1 MDSNPIKY
9 SDLIQ
14 DDGAIRK
21 AIEDIRALESTFKD
35 AIVVIRAIATDMQN
49 GMKAASGAT
58 EGNRKAIRKA
68 AEEAN
73 RLDRVL
79 RELLYSQDEL
89 GKQETVL
96 RMLINDTNQAT
107 RTKFAVNSS
116 AADSY
121 NKLSAQL
128 KVALAEYKALSKEEA
143 MNSEIGQA
151 KLKQILKL
159 KEQILEYTNA
169 MKLEKKAEKESSTS
183 KKEAKVVV
191 TELEKARKKLAYASS
206 AENSQL
212 LLLAQQTR
220 EANQVAKLQVIIAN
234 EVEGSYNRL
243 SAQYSLNKIELN
255 KMSTAQ
261 RENSAA
267 GKKLVADTNEL
278 YQQMKKLQEATG
290 KHTLS
295 VGNYR
300 RAWDGLGMSVNQ
312 IMREVPAAGIS
323 LNTFFLAISNN
334 VPILVD
340 EIQKVSAANKEAAAA
355 GKATVNITRSVLKAI
370 FSWQSM
376 LVIIITVLSMYG
388 KQIFEWIGQQFKA
401 KKALD
406 EAAAAARDFNK
417 ALLDGRK
424 DAQQELVRLKLL
436 YSATTDLS
444 KSMDYRKKALDE
456 IRRLYPDYFKNISDE
471 RILAGKAADEY
482 LRLAGAIMK
491 TAMSRAAEDKMVE
504 NSKKILDVE
513 EKMAKAKS
521 QAYFDSQRL
530 IEAEEARIEIQ
541 KKGSSEFD
549 TLEDYANALAD
560 AVEKE
565 QKFKKQVRESVDAVK
580 GLNNQIG
587 IYEAT
592 NKRLAKSV
600 DIVGNL
606 KTGKTKDP
614 KEPSEPKDPKD
625 RTEQIERE
633 NLAIIN
639 KYAEAVTALNRDE
652 IKKRKD
658 ELINAYNAETAAL
671 MNKYNND
678 KDMTE
683 DSKSKILATTA
694 LMYLE
699 LRNKLEEADLDMQE
713 RTLSVQ
719 EETLRLRLEATREG
733 SIEENA
739 IRIQLMEVGRQK
751 ELLENSRLIES
762 KRQKESDINAKWDNI
777 ILKQNTEFQADYELA
792 RFDIQQDIENAEFE
806 STRRTEYE
814 KTKFKL
820 EQERARWQ
828 MILEI
833 AKKYNALYSA
843 EQIEAMTAMIKS
855 LTGQLNE
862 LGSKGYDFYSML
874 GFNPSDE
881 YRQNMQTIVNQT
893 IDNIRAI
900 IDAQVQAADVQV
912 QKSEERIDATK
923 SILQAEID
931 ARNAGYASNVAQAQ
945 KDLDLERK
953 TLDKAQKE
961 KAKAVKAQQAL
972 DTIMQTSSLIT
983 ATAQIFSS
991 LSGIPVVGWALAIA
1005 AVAAMWGTFAV
1016 SKVKAA
1022 QMAKQ
1027 SYGEGGYEFL
1037 EGGSHAS
1044 GNDIPIGE
1052 TPDGKQRRAEG
1063 GEMLAVIR
1071 RTQTR
1076 KYKRILPDIIDSLN
1090 KGIFE
1095 QKYMR
1100 SYESG
1105 NFAFNLQT
1113 NADLKN
1119 LETDVRAIKNQ
1130 GERKIVI
1137 GRGGSQ
1143 IELYKNLTRYYKA

>member
-35 AIVVIRAIATDMQN
+35 AIVVIRAMATDMQN

-58 EGNRKAIRKA
+58 EGNRQAIRKT

-73 RLDRVL
+73 RLERVI
-79 RELLYSQDEL
+79 RELMYSQDEL

-96 RMLINDTNQAT
+96 RMLISDSNRET

-143 MNSEIGQA
+143 LNSEIGQA

-206 AENSQL
+206 EENSQL

-220 EANQVAKLQVIIAN
+220 EANQVAKLQAIIAN

-255 KMSTAQ
+255 KMSAAQ
-261 RENSAA
+261 RDNSVA
-267 GKKLVADTNEL
+267 GRKLVADTNAI
-278 YQQMKKLQEATG
+278 YQEMKKLQEATG

-355 GKATVNITRSVLKAI
+355 GKATVNITKSVLKAI

-401 KKALD
+401 KAALD
-406 EAAAAARDFNK
+406 QAAAAARGFNQ

-424 DAQQELVRLKLL
+424 SAQQDLVRLKLL
-436 YSATTDLS
+436 YGATTDVT
-444 KSMDYRKKALDE
+444 KSMTYRKKALDE
-456 IRRLYPDYFKNISDE
+456 IRKQYPAYFKNMSDE
-471 RILAGKAADEY
+471 QILAGKAADEY
-482 LRLAGAIMK
+482 IRLAGAILK
-491 TAMSRAAEDKMVE
+491 AAMSRAAEKKIVE
-504 NSKKILDVE
+504 NS
-513 EKMAKAKS
+513 EKLLEIDEKLARAKSLEYHNSVVYNKAKRAAAAA
-521 QAYFDSQRL
+521 Q
-530 IEAEEARIEIQ
+530 EAENASALAAIRIDQ
-541 KKGSSEFD
+541 KGSSAGLLLNEAAKKKAW
-549 TLEDYANALAD
+549 EDSKQAVSDLVSEQNVLLAIN
-560 AVEKE
+560 ERLT
-565 QKFKKQVRESVDAVK
+565 KKVDVSS
-580 GLNNQIG
+580 I
-587 IYEAT
+587 I
-592 NKRLAKSV
+592 
-600 DIVGNL
+600 D
-606 KTGKTKDP
+606 DP
-614 KEPSEPKDPKD
+614 KKGKSDRGPREPRD

-633 NLAIIN
+633 NLEIIK

-658 ELINAYNAETAAL
+658 ELIDAYNVETAAL

-683 DSKSKILATTA
+683 DSKRKILATTA

-719 EETLRLRLEATREG
+719 EETLKLRLEATREG
-733 SIEENA
+733 STEENA

-762 KRQKESDINAKWDNI
+762 KRQNESDINAKWDNI
-777 ILKQNTEFQADYELA
+777 ILKQNAEFQADYEMQMFNIA
-792 RFDIQQDIENAEFE
+792 QDIEQAEFE

-828 MILEI
+828 MILEL

-843 EQIEAMTAMIKS
+843 EQIAAMEAMIKS

-881 YRQNMQTIVNQT
+881 YREGMQQIVNQT

-900 IDAQVQAADVQV
+900 LDAQVQAAEISVNKAEDRVN
-912 QKSEERIDATK
+912 ATK
-923 SILQAEID
+923 SVLQAEID

-991 LSGIPVVGWALAIA
+991 LSGIPIVGWALAIA

-1052 TPDGKQRRAEG
+1052 TSDGKQRRAEG

-1100 SYESG
+1100 SYDSG
-1105 NFAFNLQT
+1105 NFAFSLQSNT
-1113 NADLKN
+1113 DLKT
-1119 LETDVRAIKNQ
+1119 LEADVRAIKEQ
-1130 GERKIVI
+1130 GERKLVTD
-1137 GRGGSQ
+1137 GAGNT
-1143 IELYKNLTRYYKA
+1143 IELYKNLKRVYR